1 MDRNV
6 YEVRSSRELRDA
18 AQQLLTR
25 VADMAR
31 LMVAGQVPDHPL
43 AAGGRKAHTLD
54 SKPTG

>member
-6 YEVRSSRELRDA
+6 YEVWGSRELRDA

-31 LMVAGQVPDHPL
+31 LMVAGQFRITRWLPVAARHP
-43 AAGGRKAHTLD
+43 LD